1 MKKLVIVGASFRGYS
16 MFAEKIFKNHK
27 DTAKIVGIYD
37 PNYVRSEYFR
47 DTTFTDMK
55 IYDDF
60 DTMLDTEHP
69 DAVIVTTIDRCH
81 HEYIIKALDKGYD
94 VYSEKPMTTTEE
106 NCIAIREAE
115 KRSGKRVTVTFNCR
129 FMPYYAKIK
138 ELVASGII
146 GKPLA
151 LNYNYTLSTL
161 HGGDYFKRWHR
172 FLDNSG
178 GMMVHKATHHLDI
191 VNWILDDEPVS
202 VSAQGARL
210 FFGQG
215 KRLYSDEPFGER
227 CSSCE
232 YAEGC
237 LNYQDHTG
245 NERLAKALYFDAEHV
260 DGYIRD
266 HCPYKTDTDIYDAM
280 SVSVAYKSGALLTYA
295 LTLFDNREGYTMNI
309 VGTLGTI
316 DANTFLRDND
326 QMVIEIRYRDGRRE
340 RVTMP
345 RATGTHAGGDD
356 RLIAMFFGDK
366 EIPDPLGQCSDSF
379 DGVKSAMIGI
389 AANKSIKTG
398 ERVYLT
404 PIFDKIR

>member
-1 MKKLVIVGASFRGYS
+1 MKRLVIVGASFRGYT
-16 MFAEKIFKNHK
+16 MFASKIFNSHS
-27 DTAKIVGIYD
+27 DTAKVVAVCD
-37 PNYVRSEYFR
+37 PNHVRSEYYR
-47 DTTFTDMK
+47 DTTFTDMR
-55 IYDDF
+55 IYTDF
-60 DTMLDTEHP
+60 DLMLDTERP
-69 DAVIVTTIDRCH
+69 DAVIVTTVDCYH
-81 HEYIIKALDKGYD
+81 HEYIIRALDKGYD

-115 KRSGKRVTVTFNCR
+115 KRSGKRVRVTFNCR

-151 LNYNYTLSTL
+151 VNYNYVLNTK

-172 FLDNSG
+172 FLENSG

-191 VNWILDDEPVS
+191 VNWILSDEPVS

-215 KRLYSDEPFGER
+215 ERLYSDEPIGER
-227 CSSCE
+227 CSTCPH
-232 YAEGC
+232 AEGC
-237 LNYQDHTG
+237 PNFQDHTG
-245 NERLAKALYFDAEHV
+245 MEELAKALYFDAEHV

-266 HCPYKTDTDIYDAM
+266 HCPYKTDTNIYDAM

-295 LTLFDNREGYTMNI
+295 LTLFDCHEGYTMNV

-316 DANTFLRDND
+316 DASTFATENGV
-326 QMVIEIRYRDGRRE
+326 MKIVVRYRDGRTE
-340 RVTMP
+340 EVKIP
-345 RATGTHAGGDD
+345 KPTGTHAGGDD
-356 RLIAMFFGDK
+356 KLIAMFFSDE

-379 DGVKSAMIGI
+379 DGVASAMIGI

-404 PIFDKIR
+404 PTLDKIR

>member
-1 MKKLVIVGASFRGYS
+1 MKRLVIVGASTRGYS
-16 MFAEKIFKNHK
+16 MFASKIFKNHS
-27 DTAKIVGIYD
+27 DSAKIVGIYD

-47 DTTFTDMK
+47 DTTFTDMR
-55 IYDDF
+55 IYNNF
-60 DTMLDTEHP
+60 DKMLDTERP
-69 DAVIVTTIDRCH
+69 DAVIVTTVDAYH

-106 NCIAIREAE
+106 NCLAIREAE
-115 KRSGKRVTVTFNCR
+115 RRSGKRVTVTFNCR

-151 LNYNYTLSTL
+151 VNYNYVLNTL

-172 FLDNSG
+172 FLENSG

-191 VNWILDDEPVS
+191 VNWVLDDEPVS

-215 KRLYSDEPFGER
+215 DRSYSDEPIGER
-227 CSSCE
+227 CSTCK

-245 NERLAKALYFDAEHV
+245 NERLAKALYFNAEHV

-266 HCPYKTDTDIYDAM
+266 HCPYKTDTNIYDAM

-295 LTLFDNREGYTMNI
+295 LTLFDNHEGYTMNI
-309 VGTLGTI
+309 VGTKGTI
-316 DANTFLRDND
+316 DANTFICGDEMKL
-326 QMVIEIRYRDGRRE
+326 VVRYRDGRTE
-340 RVTMP
+340 EIKIP
-345 RATGTHAGGDD
+345 KDTGTHAGGDD
-356 RLIAMFFGDK
+356 RLIAMFFGPDY
-366 EIPDPLGQCSDSF
+366 IPDPLGQCSDSF
-379 DGVKSAMIGI
+379 DGVKSAIIGI
-389 AANKSIKTG
+389 AANKSIETG

-404 PIFDKIR
+404 PILDKMR

>member
-1 MKKLVIVGASFRGYS
+1 MKRLVIVGASNRGYS
-16 MFAEKIFKNHK
+16 MFASKIFKNHG

-37 PNYVRSEYFR
+37 PNHVRSEYYR
-47 DTTFTDMK
+47 DTTFGDMN
-55 IYDDF
+55 IYSDF

-69 DAVIVTTIDRCH
+69 DAVIVTTVDCCH
-81 HEYIIKALDKGYD
+81 HEYIIRALDRGYD
-94 VYSEKPMTTTEE
+94 VYSEKPMTITEG
-106 NCIAIREAE
+106 NCLAIREAE

-151 LNYNYTLSTL
+151 VNYNYVLNTL

-172 FLDNSG
+172 FMENSG

-215 KRLYSDEPFGER
+215 NRSYSDEPVGER
-227 CSSCE
+227 CSTCA

-245 NERLAKALYFDAEHV
+245 NQQLAKKLYFDAEHV

-266 HCPYKTDTDIYDAM
+266 HCPYNTDTNIYDAM
-280 SVSVAYKSGALLTYA
+280 SVSVSYKSGALLTYA
-295 LTLFDNREGYTMNI
+295 LTLFDTHEGYTMNI
-309 VGTLGTI
+309 VGTKGSI
-316 DANTFLRDND
+316 DANTFIVGDEMKLVVRHRGGAEE
-326 QMVIEIRYRDGRRE
+326 EISI
-340 RVTMP
+340 P
-345 RATGTHAGGDD
+345 KATGTHAGGDD
-356 RLIAMFFGDK
+356 KLIAMFFGDD
-366 EIPDPLGQCSDSF
+366 EMPDPLGQCSDSF

-389 AANKSIKTG
+389 AANRSIKTG
-398 ERVYLT
+398 ERVFLT
-404 PIFDKIR
+404 PILDKMR